1 MWVSRCSGGAVV
13 GLEFESRGLLV
24 LQHFQLPDVLLRVL
38 AILFISFFR
47 FVLPSGSGCATG
59 VFRGH
64 LSEGKGWY
72 RRRWFLWIIIVT
84 IVRRL
89 IRSRHVVAFVLV
101 ATR

>member
-1 MWVSRCSGGAVV
+1 
-13 GLEFESRGLLV
+13 
-24 LQHFQLPDVLLRVL
+24 VL

-72 RRRWFLWIIIVT
+72 RRRWFLWKIIVT